1 MIFNV
6 IYGNVFL
13 IAKMIVW
20 STDKSSL
27 SAGGRGEN
35 EEARLIDRTTDISNS
50 VDEGGGRRRLL
61 QNNKMN

>member
-27 SAGGRGEN
+27 SAGGRGGN